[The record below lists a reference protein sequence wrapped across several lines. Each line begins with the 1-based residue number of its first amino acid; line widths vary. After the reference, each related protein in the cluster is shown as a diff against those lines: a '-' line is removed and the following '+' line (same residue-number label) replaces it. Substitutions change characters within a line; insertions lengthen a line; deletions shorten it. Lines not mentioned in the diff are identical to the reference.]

1 MIAGG
6 RGGMRSHSRARSA
19 RAAGRRGRAGDVE
32 VGAHLRRLGDGGAE
46 LRGGGGERLGLGE
59 IGGARVA
66 RDVDVGHH
74 RLARAGGRAREAGA
88 GEGDPASVAAFHGAA
103 YWQTSAAAYDPR
115 WRACTSC
122 RRGTTTGSCICV
134 VESPRGSKAKF
145 KYDPAHGVF
154 MLSRS
159 LILGVNYPYD
169 WGFIPSTMA
178 PDGDPLDV
186 MIFHDTPTYP
196 GVVME
201 CEVIGALLV
210 TQKRSK
216 GRGGREPN
224 HRLFAVPA
232 GSERQSTSTD
242 ARKLPRR
249 VRKELESFFIAV
261 GLLANKS

>member
-1 MIAGG
+1 M
-6 RGGMRSHSRARSA
+6 ARL
-19 RAAGRRGRAGDVE
+19 DE
-32 VGAHLRRLGDGGAE
+32 LPTWNDDGQ
-46 LRGGGGERLGLGE
+46 L
-59 IGGARVA
+59 
-66 RDVDVGHH
+66 H
-74 RLARAGGRAREAGA
+74 
-88 GEGDPASVAAFHGAA
+88 
-103 YWQTSAAAYDPR
+103 
-115 WRACTSC
+115 
-122 RRGTTTGSCICV
+122 CV

-169 WGFIPSTMA
+169 WGFIPSTVA

-216 GRGGREPN
+216 GRSGREPN

-232 GSERQSTSTD
+232 GSERQSHNTD
-242 ARKLPRR
+242 ARELPVR
-249 VRKELESFFIAV
+249 VRKELESFFVAV
-261 GLLANKS
+261 GLLANKDLKILEWAGPTAAMALVKDAELRWRHSTTPPPAGAGGRRGR